1 MQANVPEQISKVSS
15 LKPLRLP
22 RYNFSEGGPDLSDP
36 SDLSDSRQELFIVQ
50 HCYSERINGM
60 KEAAE
65 MSENNASSI
74 REAAQANGWQ

>member
-1 MQANVPEQISKVSS
+1 MQANVPEQISQVSS

-22 RYNFSEGGPDLSDP
+22 RRNFGEGVSDS

-50 HCYSERINGM
+50 HCYSEWINGM